1 MGTCPR
7 IHPGVERVL
16 HRQGP
21 DGSYNLDMS
30 KMMNNTPDYVVFN
43 GYANQYKAAP
53 LQAKA
58 GERIRFFLVNAGPS
72 LFEAFHVIGGIF
84 GDVYADGNPS
94 NHLVGDQTVTVPPG
108 GGYVVELTI
117 PDAGLYPFVTHSF
130 SAASIGALGVLQV
143 TQ

>member
-1 MGTCPR
+1 
-7 IHPGVERVL
+7 
-16 HRQGP
+16 
-21 DGSYNLDMS
+21 MS

-72 LFEAFHVIGGIF
+72 LFEALHVIGGIF
-84 GDVYADGNPS
+84 SDVYAVGNPA
-94 NHLVGDQTVTVPPG
+94 NHLVGDQTVTVPPDG
-108 GGYVVELTI
+108 GLTI
-117 PDAGLYPFVTHSF
+117 PDAGLYPFLTHSF
-130 SAASIGALGVLQV
+130 SAASIGVLGVLQV